1 MKKQILQEKEWLC
14 SKKKQKKDM
23 QLKIQ
28 DLIQKIPKVTYN
40 TKIMSAQNKQS
51 YSNKGSVPLKKS
63 QKVSVNT
70 NPEPG
75 MGKGKVRGAG
85 KAEFGT
91 KFSGVY

>member
-1 MKKQILQEKEWLC
+1 MHKINKATVTKVAFLLKE
-14 SKKKQKKDM
+14 
-23 QLKIQ
+23 
-28 DLIQKIPKVTYN
+28 P
-40 TKIMSAQNKQS
+40 
-51 YSNKGSVPLKKS
+51 
-63 QKVSVNT
+63 KVSVNT

>member
-1 MKKQILQEKEWLC
+1 
-14 SKKKQKKDM
+14 
-23 QLKIQ
+23 
-28 DLIQKIPKVTYN
+28 
-40 TKIMSAQNKQS
+40 MSAQNKQS